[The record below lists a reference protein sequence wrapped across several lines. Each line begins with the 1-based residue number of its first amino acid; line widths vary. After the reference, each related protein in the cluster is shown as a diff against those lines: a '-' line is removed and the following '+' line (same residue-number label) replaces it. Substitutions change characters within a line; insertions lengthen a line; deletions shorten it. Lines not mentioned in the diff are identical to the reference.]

1 MRKLPFSLLVTVAFS
16 CALICGCNS
25 SENTEFREF
34 SDQDRINSLETE
46 SAGTS
51 PDAIPESTS
60 QSPIEVEVAASSA
73 EEGSPSPDSE
83 PIIVPMSTAPE
94 VAELGSSSKKPVS
107 DDATIA
113 KVLPANAEV
122 MSPASTS
129 SANPAER
136 MAPLEPKL
144 LIAEKTFQIEGPNQA
159 LRVSFDD
166 IDLLK
171 VLNMEPV
178 PENAPEM
185 FPDWLKNLDGKRV
198 LIRGF
203 MYPTLS
209 KTGITYFQH
218 VRDNEICCFGR
229 TPKIYDRISTILQ
242 AGKPAEYI
250 QGRPYDVLGTLRMDP
265 IYEDGEWLQLYL
277 LEDAIVLDK

>member
-1 MRKLPFSLLVTVAFS
+1 MRTLTLGILTAVAFS
-16 CALICGCNS
+16 CLFLCGCNN

-34 SDQDRINSLETE
+34 SEQDRLNSLEIE
-46 SAGTS
+46 SA
-51 PDAIPESTS
+51 DTS
-60 QSPIEVEVAASSA
+60 QTAKPETTSDSPIEVEVAASSA
-73 EEGSPSPDSE
+73 EEESSSPDSE
-83 PIIVPMSTAPE
+83 PIIVPMSTTPE
-94 VAELGSSSKKPVS
+94 VAEQGSSSEKPAS
-107 DDATIA
+107 DEIAIA
-113 KVLPANAEV
+113 KVVPANAEV

-129 SANPAER
+129 TDEP
-136 MAPLEPKL
+136 MTPLEPKL
-144 LIAEKTFQIEGPNQA
+144 LIPEKTFQKEGPQQA

-185 FPDWLKNLDGKRV
+185 FPDWLKNLEGKQV

-209 KTGITYFQH
+209 KSGITYFQH

-242 AGKPAEYI
+242 ADKPTNYI

-277 LEDAIVLDK
+277 LEDAVVLDK